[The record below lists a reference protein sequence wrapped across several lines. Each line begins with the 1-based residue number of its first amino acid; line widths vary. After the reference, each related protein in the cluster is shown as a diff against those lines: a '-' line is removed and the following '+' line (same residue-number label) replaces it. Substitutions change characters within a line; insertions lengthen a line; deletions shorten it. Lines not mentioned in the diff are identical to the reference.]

1 MAASKQV
8 STAGTQ
14 SRRDTYRAAEMEF
27 WMGPAKGLS
36 NRTDRAAGTGLAKAS
51 AKQAVIAETQSR
63 RDTCWV
69 MAKVLWKAR
78 AKVHDS

>member
-1 MAASKQV
+1 MAQARELS
-8 STAGTQ
+8 SCT
-14 SRRDTYRAAEMEF
+14 
-27 WMGPAKGLS
+27 GLP
-36 NRTDRAAGTGLAKAS
+36 AGTGLAKAS
-51 AKQAVIAETQSR
+51 AKQATTAETQSR